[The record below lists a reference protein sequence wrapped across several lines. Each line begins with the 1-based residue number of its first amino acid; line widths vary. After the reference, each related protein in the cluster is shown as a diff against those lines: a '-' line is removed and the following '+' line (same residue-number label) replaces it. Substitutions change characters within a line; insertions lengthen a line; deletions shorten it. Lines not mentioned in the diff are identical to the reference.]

1 MGLTNVS
8 WKLRSISQSFFL
20 KLDSNNNAMGNAN
33 SKPPKKR
40 LSNVLT
46 QNPIAFK
53 NTSRMFKNK
62 DILKNTN
69 TVFFE

>member
-1 MGLTNVS
+1 
-8 WKLRSISQSFFL
+8 
-20 KLDSNNNAMGNAN
+20 MGNAK